1 MDFFDRID
9 ERKRFERFLGLREGA
24 LACLYGRRRVG
35 KSRLLEEV
43 ARGRDNIVF
52 FVADRSG
59 AALQR
64 GRLAKDI
71 SVRLEG
77 FADVVYDQWG
87 TLLERWRKDAPAGSV
102 LVLDEFP
109 YLAQQSPEL
118 PSVLQRIA
126 DGIRE
131 SGQKIILCGSSQRMM
146 QGLVLRENEPLY
158 GRAREIVKL
167 EPLSFR
173 WTKEAFPGLSAW
185 ERFKRYAVWGGVP
198 RYWEACQG
206 FGGLRETLRELVF
219 SPQGVFHDEPNF
231 ILQDDL
237 ADAVQASS
245 ILSLI
250 GQGVERPG
258 EIAGRLRI
266 PATALGRPL
275 KRLMDLGLARR
286 EIPFGNDPK
295 SNKKTLY
302 RLSDP
307 FLRFWYTFVLPNYS
321 DAHFLSTPAEAEAI
335 RPAFRVFLGQAW
347 EALVREEL
355 QGKPLPEGTGRWRKA
370 SRWWGT
376 GLDGRQMEID
386 IVAESTDGRDLLVGE
401 AKLSL
406 PEGAVARVSA
416 ELEAKAKQLP
426 FANHYR
432 RILPRVFVAEGP
444 RKGTISLDWCEGEG

>member
-1 MDFFDRID
+1 MGDVA
-9 ERKRFERFLGLREGA
+9 GA
-24 LACLYGRRRVG
+24 LA
-35 KSRLLEEV
+35 
-43 ARGRDNIVF
+43 
-52 FVADRSG
+52 
-59 AALQR
+59 
-64 GRLAKDI
+64 
-71 SVRLEG
+71 EG
-77 FADVVYDQWG
+77 C
-87 TLLERWRKDAPAGSV
+87 PAGSV

-109 YLAQQSPEL
+109 YLAEQSPEL

-146 QGLVLRENEPLY
+146 QGLVLRENKPLH
-158 GRAREIVKL
+158 GHAREIVKL
-167 EPLSFR
+167 APLSFR

-185 ERFKRYAVWGGVP
+185 ERFKRYAVWGGIP

-206 FGGLRETLRELVF
+206 LGGLRETLRELVF

-250 GQGVERPG
+250 GQGVERPR
-258 EIAGRLRI
+258 EIAGRLQI
-266 PATALGRPL
+266 PPTAFGRPL
-275 KRLMDLGLARR
+275 NRLMELGLARR

-302 RLSDP
+302 RLCDP

-335 RPAFRVFLGQAW
+335 QPAFRVFLGQAW

-355 QGKPLPEGTGRWRKA
+355 QEKPLPEGGSRWRKA
-370 SRWWGT
+370 AKWWGT
-376 GLDGRQMEID
+376 GLDGRQMGID
-386 IVAESTDGRDLLVGE
+386 IVAESPDGRELLVGE
-401 AKLSL
+401 TKLSL

-426 FANHYR
+426 FAGRYR
-432 RILPRVFVAEGP
+432 RILPRVFVAEGA
-444 RKGTISLDWCEGEG
+444 REGAISIDWCEGEG

>member
-1 MDFFDRID
+1 M
-9 ERKRFERFLGLREGA
+9 
-24 LACLYGRRRVG
+24 
-35 KSRLLEEV
+35 
-43 ARGRDNIVF
+43 
-52 FVADRSG
+52 
-59 AALQR
+59 QR

-109 YLAQQSPEL
+109 YLAEQSPEL

-167 EPLSFR
+167 APLSFR

-185 ERFKRYAVWGGVP
+185 ERFKRYAVWGGIP

-206 FGGLRETLRELVF
+206 LGGLRETLRELVF

-258 EIAGRLRI
+258 EISGRLQI
-266 PATALGRPL
+266 PPTAFGRPL
-275 KRLMDLGLARR
+275 NRLMELGLARR

-302 RLSDP
+302 RLCNP

-335 RPAFRVFLGQAW
+335 QPAFRVFLGQAW

-355 QGKPLPEGTGRWRKA
+355 QEKPLPEGGSRWRKA
-370 SRWWGT
+370 AKWWGT
-376 GLDGRQMEID
+376 GLDGRQMGID
-386 IVAESTDGRDLLVGE
+386 IVAESPDGRELLVGE
-401 AKLSL
+401 TKLSL
-406 PEGAVARVSA
+406 PEGVVARVSA

-426 FANHYR
+426 FAGRYR
-432 RILPRVFVAEGP
+432 RILPRVFVAEGA
-444 RKGTISLDWCEGEG
+444 REGAISIDWCEGEG

>member
-1 MDFFDRID
+1 MEFHDRIE

-43 ARGRDNIVF
+43 TRGRGNVVF
-52 FVADRSG
+52 FVADRSE

-71 SVRLEG
+71 SVRMEG
-77 FADVVYDQWG
+77 FADVAYEQWG
-87 TLLERWRKDAPAGSV
+87 ALLERWRKDAPAGSV

-109 YLAQQSPEL
+109 YLAEQSPEL

-126 DGIRE
+126 DAMRE

-167 EPLSFR
+167 EPLAFR
-173 WTKEAFPGLSAW
+173 WMKDAFPELPAW
-185 ERFKRYAVWGGVP
+185 ERFMHYAVWGGIP
-198 RYWEACQG
+198 RYWEACRAPG
-206 FGGLRETLRELVF
+206 DLWETLRELVF

-250 GQGVERPG
+250 GQGVERPS
-258 EIAGRLRI
+258 EIAARMRI

-286 EIPFGNDPK
+286 EIPFGNDAK

-302 RLSDP
+302 RLADP

-321 DAHFLSTPAEAEAI
+321 DAHFLSTPDEVAAI
-335 RPAFRVFLGQAW
+335 QPAFRVFLGRAW
-347 EALVREEL
+347 EELVRDEL
-355 QGKPLPEGTGRWRKA
+355 QRKPLPGLDGRWRKA
-370 SRWWGT
+370 ARWWGT
-376 GLDGRQMEID
+376 GVDGKQQELDV
-386 IVAESTDGRDLLVGE
+386 VAESVDGKTLLVGE

-406 PEGAVARVSA
+406 PESEVGRCLSN
-416 ELEAKAKQLP
+416 LEAKAKRLP
-426 FANHYR
+426 FAERYK
-432 RILPRVFVAEGP
+432 RIEMRLFVAKDAP
-444 RKGTISLDWCEGEG
+444 AGTVSLSWCDE